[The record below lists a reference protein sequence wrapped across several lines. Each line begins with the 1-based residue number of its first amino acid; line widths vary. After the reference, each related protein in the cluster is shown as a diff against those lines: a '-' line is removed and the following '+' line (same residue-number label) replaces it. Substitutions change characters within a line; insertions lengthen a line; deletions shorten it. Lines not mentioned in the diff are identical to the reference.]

1 MDVKKEVKSLLN
13 QAEIYKSQGLLRDA
27 AAKYVQA
34 AQLVQKNAG
43 DIGNPKSLLGAIS
56 KKLQSVKEEIRRLEA
71 APAAKE
77 MSEQVQEIIRT
88 KFAYSQDE
96 KRAEIDGAIALAT
109 FGQYARAM
117 EEFRKLL
124 AKEDFRAEAAKN
136 ILRCHITLERY
147 EDAVKQYQNWFSE
160 NFFSGEALLQIYRLL
175 RDILEKKGFDAV
187 LPNPEEKE
195 TAGGAGDQIVPE
207 PEPGIGENE
216 ILDIS
221 SVGIPI
227 CEEQNRAKTFEYD
240 VSFQSGS
247 VINLLVS
254 DRDKSFLN
262 AIQPGTVLQAQFYSP
277 IAMFE
282 GKAVVTSVS
291 RIESGPKTG
300 HYSVDIK
307 IQSI

>member
-1 MDVKKEVKSLLN
+1 MKKEVKSLLN

-34 AQLVQKNAG
+34 AQLIQKNAG
-43 DIGNPKSLLGAIS
+43 DIGNAKNMLGAIS
-56 KKLQSVKEEIRRLEA
+56 KKLQSVKEEIRKLDI
-71 APAAKE
+71 APEKKE

-88 KFAYSQDE
+88 KFAYSKDE

-109 FGQYARAM
+109 FGQYVRALD
-117 EEFRKLL
+117 EFRKLL
-124 AKEDFRAEAAKN
+124 TKENFRTEAAKN
-136 ILRCHITLERY
+136 ILRCHIALERY

-160 NFFSGEALLQIYRLL
+160 KLFSGEPLLQIYRLL

-187 LPNPEEKE
+187 LPNPEEEKAE
-195 TAGGAGDQIVPE
+195 TSQDDQILPE
-207 PEPGIGENE
+207 AEPGIGENE

-227 CEEQNRAKTFEYD
+227 CEEQNSAKTFEYD

-262 AIQPGTVLQAQFYSP
+262 AIQPGTVLHAQFYSP

-282 GKAVVTSVS
+282 GNAVVTSVA

-300 HYSVDIK
+300 YYSVDIK